1 MDDKQALAVVL
12 DTDAVTVVV
21 EQAPDLRVIEGVPGP
36 AGPHGKN
43 AVDDFDLD
51 IALLYQIAKL

>member
-1 MDDKQALAVVL
+1 MDKKPLAVVL

-21 EQAPDLRVIEGVPGP
+21 EQAPELRVIEGVPGP
-36 AGPHGKN
+36 VGPHGKN